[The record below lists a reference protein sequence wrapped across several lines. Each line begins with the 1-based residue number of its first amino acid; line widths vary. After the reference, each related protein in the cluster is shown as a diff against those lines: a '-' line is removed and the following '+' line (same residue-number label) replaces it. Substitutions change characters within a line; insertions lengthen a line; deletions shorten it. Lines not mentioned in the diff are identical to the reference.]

1 MSRKKILIVD
11 DSETIVLFEK
21 LILGSGYEIL
31 TSKNGRLGVEKAVKE
46 KPDLIL
52 MDIMMPEMDG
62 VESLK
67 AIRSHP
73 ETRTIPVIMV
83 TTKSEQ
89 ARVEVCY
96 QLGCNDYLTKPIDK
110 VELLSK
116 VEKQLNRTPQQS

>member
-1 MSRKKILIVD
+1 MAKKRILIVD
-11 DSETIVLFEK
+11 DSDTIVLFEK

-31 TSKNGRLGVEKAVKE
+31 TAKNGRLGVEKAVKE
-46 KPDLIL
+46 RPDLIL

-67 AIRSHP
+67 AIRSRE

-89 ARVEVCY
+89 ARIEACY
-96 QLGCNDYLTKPIDK
+96 QYGCNDYLNKPIDK
-110 VELLSK
+110 TELLTK
-116 VEKQLNRTPQQS
+116 VEKCLNAASQQS